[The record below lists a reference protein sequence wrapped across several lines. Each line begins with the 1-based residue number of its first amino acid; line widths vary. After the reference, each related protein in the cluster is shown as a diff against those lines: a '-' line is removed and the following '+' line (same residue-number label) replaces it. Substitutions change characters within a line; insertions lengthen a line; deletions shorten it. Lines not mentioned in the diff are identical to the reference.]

1 MQILLFGKTG
11 QVAEELQRNGH
22 KGIEIV
28 ALGRDEADLSNPDLC
43 AKIIS
48 ENNADVIINAA
59 AYTLVEQA
67 ETEKT
72 LANIINGESPSR
84 MAEAAASK
92 DIPFVHISTDYVFDG
107 HGQES
112 WKPEDGRRPLNAY
125 GCSKLNGEE
134 GVCGA
139 GGSYVILRTSWVFSA
154 YGHNFVKTML
164 YLSKTQN
171 TLRIVED
178 QIGGP
183 TAASDI
189 AKTCLIIAQA
199 LYSGREVS
207 GTYHF
212 SGSPDVSWA
221 DFAREIFAQTGRET
235 IIENISTSDFPS
247 AVNRPLNSRMNC
259 FTLNSVFGIKR
270 PNWRVSLNNVLKDLQ
285 EI

>member
-1 MQILLFGKTG
+1 MQILLFGNTG
-11 QVAEELQRNGH
+11 QVATELQRNAH
-22 KGIEIV
+22 KSIEIR
-28 ALGRDEADLSNPDLC
+28 ALGRDEADLSKSDIC
-43 AKIIS
+43 AKIIA
-48 ENNADVIINAA
+48 ENSADVIINAA

-67 ETEKT
+67 EIEKA
-72 LANIINGESPSR
+72 LANTINGESPGR
-84 MAEAAASK
+84 MAVAAASR
-92 DIPFVHISTDYVFDG
+92 DIPFIHISTDYVFDG
-107 HGQES
+107 HGKES
-112 WKPEDGRRPLNAY
+112 WKPEDECNPLNAY
-125 GCSKLNGEE
+125 GRSKLNGEE
-134 GVCGA
+134 GVCA
-139 GGSYVILRTSWVFSA
+139 SGGSYVILRTSWVFSA
-154 YGHNFVKTML
+154 YGQNFVKTML
-164 YLSKTQN
+164 YLSKKHN

-221 DFAREIFAQTGRET
+221 DFARDIFAQTERTT
-235 IIENISTSDFPS
+235 IVENISTSDSPT
-247 AVNRPLNSRMNC
+247 AVKRPLNSRMNC

-270 PNWRVSLNNVLKDLQ
+270 PNWRASLNNVLKDLQ